1 MNTPQQ
7 DGDALR
13 QAIKGKKDED
23 TIIKICANRTNAHRL
38 QIAAYYKS
46 AYGKDIISDLKSAL
60 SGNFEDAMVA
70 LFTPPVDYDCQ
81 TLRNAMKGL
90 GTDED
95 TLIEVIATR
104 PNWMIKQIN
113 QRYQEMYKKELI
125 KEVRSETSGAFKN
138 LLTSLLMGNRSENRN
153 PNEAQ
158 CEQDAKELYEAGEK
172 KFGTDSSVFNRIF
185 ALRSPVELGVIARN
199 YHKITGHT
207 ILKAIDNEFS
217 GDTRK
222 LLNTIVY
229 ASLSPSEYFATK
241 VNKAVKGWGTNDK
254 LLIRVLVT
262 RDEIDMPQIKQYYKQ
277 LYGKDMLD
285 DIKNDT
291 SGDYKK
297 LLVELAGH

>member
-13 QAIKGKKDED
+13 QAIKVKKDEN
-23 TIIKICANRTNAHRL
+23 TIIKICANRTNSHRL

-46 AYGKDIISDLKSAL
+46 AYGKDIIEDLKSAL
-60 SGNFEDAMVA
+60 SGNFEDTMVA

-81 TLRNAMKGL
+81 ILRNAMKGL

-104 PNWMIKQIN
+104 PNWMIKQIT
-113 QRYQEMYKKELI
+113 QRYQEMYKKDLI

-158 CEQDAKELYEAGEK
+158 CEQDAKELYEGGEK

-185 ALRSPVELGVIARN
+185 ALRSPAELGVIARN

-222 LLNTIVY
+222 LLNAIVY

-254 LLIRVLVT
+254 MLIRVLVT

-297 LLVELAGH
+297 LLIELAGH

>member
-13 QAIKGKKDED
+13 QAIKVKKDED

-38 QIAAYYKS
+38 QIAEYYKS

-172 KFGTDSSVFNRIF
+172 KFGTDSSVFNKIF
-185 ALRSPVELGVIARN
+185 ALRSPQELGVIARN

-222 LLNTIVY
+222 LLNAIVY

-241 VNKAVKGWGTNDK
+241 VNKAIKGWGTNDK
-254 LLIRVLVT
+254 MLIRVLVT

-285 DIKNDT
+285 DIKSDT

>member
-1 MNTPQQ
+1 
-7 DGDALR
+7 
-13 QAIKGKKDED
+13 
-23 TIIKICANRTNAHRL
+23 
-38 QIAAYYKS
+38 
-46 AYGKDIISDLKSAL
+46 
-60 SGNFEDAMVA
+60 
-70 LFTPPVDYDCQ
+70 
-81 TLRNAMKGL
+81 
-90 GTDED
+90 
-95 TLIEVIATR
+95 
-104 PNWMIKQIN
+104 
-113 QRYQEMYKKELI
+113 MYKKELI

-158 CEQDAKELYEAGEK
+158 CEQDAKDLYEAGEK
-172 KFGTDSSVFNRIF
+172 KFGTDSSVFNKIF
-185 ALRSPVELGVIARN
+185 ALRSPQELGVIARN

-222 LLNTIVY
+222 LLNAIVY

-241 VNKAVKGWGTNDK
+241 VNKAIKGWGTNDK
-254 LLIRVLVT
+254 MLIRVLVT

-285 DIKNDT
+285 DIKSDT

>member
-13 QAIKGKKDED
+13 QAIKVKKDED

-38 QIAAYYKS
+38 QIAHYYKS
-46 AYGKDIISDLKSAL
+46 AYGKDIIDDLKKAL
-60 SGNFEDAMVA
+60 SGNFEDTMVA

-81 TLRNAMKGL
+81 TLKNAMKGL

-113 QRYQEMYKKELI
+113 QRYQELYKKELI

-138 LLTSLLMGNRSENRN
+138 LLTSLLMGNRSDNRN

-158 CEQDAKELYEAGEK
+158 CEQDAKDLFEGGEK
-172 KFGTDSSVFNRIF
+172 KFGTDSSVFNKIF
-185 ALRSPVELGVIARN
+185 ALRSPAELGVIARY
-199 YHKITGHT
+199 YHKLTGHT

-222 LLNTIVY
+222 LLNAIVY
-229 ASLSPSEYFATK
+229 ASLSPSEYFATRI
-241 VNKAVKGWGTNDK
+241 NKAIKGWGTNDK
-254 LLIRVLVT
+254 MLIRVLVT

-285 DIKNDT
+285 DVKNDT